1 MEEFEDPTATVINV
15 KQNNLMGSF
24 LGVGL
29 SAWYHKRRFK
39 KETLN
44 QFERQYANFSF
55 SFLGILS
62 RKRTARYQTLQQNN
76 DLEQQRVDLATAD
89 GSAPVGSSNASG
101 DGDSV
106 VLQEVAPEPV
116 NPNK

>member
-55 SFLGILS
+55 SFF
-62 RKRTARYQTLQQNN
+62 RYSLKKAHRALPGAST
-76 DLEQQRVDLATAD
+76 EQRPGTTT
-89 GSAPVGSSNASG
+89 G
-101 DGDSV
+101 
-106 VLQEVAPEPV
+106 
-116 NPNK
+116 

>member
-1 MEEFEDPTATVINV
+1 MLT
-15 KQNNLMGSF
+15 F
-24 LGVGL
+24 LFL
-29 SAWYHKRRFK
+29 
-39 KETLN
+39 
-44 QFERQYANFSF
+44 
-55 SFLGILS
+55 FLGILS
-62 RKRTARYQTLQQNN
+62 RKRTARYQALQQNN

-89 GSAPVGSSNASG
+89 GSAPVGSGNSSG